1 MSASPLFHNDAQY
14 RSSID
19 RPYQYNQ
26 YFDRYSLSYH
36 HPTARTPGVYFYLS
50 PSESNDYVNPSCPCR
65 HPWLLGTSDRSII
78 FMHNAGVPR
87 LHHILPSSS
96 IFTNHRPIIV
106 IQFTFH
112 FFPAHILPACLQT
125 CLSADLPPPSVQSI
139 HRQPLQT
146 TKPTWADLHLDQ
158 EVGCP

>member
-78 FMHNAGVPR
+78 FMYYAGVAR
-87 LHHILPSSS
+87 LHHILPSCS
-96 IFTNHRPIIV
+96 IIINHRPIIV
-106 IQFTFH
+106 IPYTFH
-112 FFPAHILPACLQT
+112 FFPAPILPTSVGLPVSACLRR
-125 CLSADLPPPSVQSI
+125 PSVQSI
-139 HRQPLQT
+139 HRRPLRPP
-146 TKPTWADLHLDQ
+146 KPSWADLHLDQ
-158 EVGCP
+158 